1 MGRSGIVERWQ
12 LLHPGMIAALVA
24 GTALGGWA
32 GATFKGSG
40 MFYSNVILAGGLLL
54 LLALSGLGALLAART
69 GERSR
74 ARIMAGFV
82 GMTVIATGVAFAVAP
97 PFRSAGAPLIHEGNA
112 TVNVAEPTAL
122 EVHGKA
128 TCKQL
133 RDRPLFIVYMPDVR
147 SGDKDVAVLLNL
159 SPGSPPVHVEKVTIV
174 YHSPEVLA
182 DYIASP
188 GQGLDAM
195 VVGADGLT
203 GTLRFS
209 AALVPVAGRSPDP
222 DVDRLSGTFEWACS
236 SAPSGR
242 THRCLSG
249 RFSPGRPLALPI
261 GQARCG
267 P

>member
-1 MGRSGIVERWQ
+1 MNKPGVVERWQ
-12 LLHPGMIAALVA
+12 LLHPGMVAALVA

-40 MFYSNVILAGGLLL
+40 MFYSNLILAGGLLL

-112 TVNVAEPTAL
+112 TLKVAEPAAL
-122 EVHGKA
+122 QVQGEA
-128 TCKQL
+128 TCRKS
-133 RDRPLFIVYMPDVR
+133 RDPAVFVVWMPHVR

-159 SPGSPPVHVEKVTIV
+159 SPGSPPALVEKVTIV
-174 YHSPEVLA
+174 YQLPGVVA
-182 DYIASP
+182 DYTASP

-222 DVDRLSGTFEWACS
+222 DVDRLSGAFEWACS
-236 SAPSGR
+236 
-242 THRCLSG
+242 
-249 RFSPGRPLALPI
+249 
-261 GQARCG
+261 
-267 P
+267 